1 MAKYWDPSNDEFNPY
16 NEDSPANPKS
26 QEATDSQDN
35 SSSTDLLRNSENSA
49 LSKAGQSF
57 RYSGKGKSANQ
68 GKSKNQFSGRKKGI
82 TALILSLCIIGGS
95 AVFLGSS
102 NSMLMG
108 AVQNIFPSIVEYDHA
123 SHSTRVDEIVSSMS
137 SGQKASYTW
146 NKVYYNI
153 SNWLKGRFTD
163 SGIDVDG
170 NNLSYDGKDISG
182 DNFIEASNNS
192 LAVRDATNKAT
203 YGNVINDFDDVAN
216 NNYELITGNN
226 RDVLKDYKT
235 TGDAET
241 DAANFK
247 QTALDYYEGKSSTTI
262 TSNAYEEEEVKTTDG
277 EGKEITTTTARDALT
292 TKSDS
297 VVADKNQAITQATET
312 ITALSQKVGRIANYG
327 CTVLMLGTSIVSA
340 ITGLRMMNSY
350 NKGVFFMEPGSKT
363 MYGDGNSS
371 GINTQL
377 NQMTSVETVTVDDP
391 TKVIQ
396 SGSVPDA
403 TTENKAEGDLT
414 IDIGTTEMT
423 GSMLDSPNFR
433 AALSQS
439 AYSPA
444 MAAIFSMEAS
454 AKTLL
459 GTLKTLGV
467 IATTCTIIQAGL
479 AAVDILTPIVMV
491 GVTIASGGT
500 LTLASAVFT
509 PAKKLLE
516 KAILSV
522 IGGIV
527 VNFAISGVY
536 QFAIKLL
543 ANELTNQA
551 ESPLG
556 IPGGE
561 EAFAAIS
568 TVGSM
573 NSRLNSGLTLGT
585 EKQIGQYSKV
595 YSDVL
600 AKDAELDRY
609 NHSPFDTSSKNTF
622 LGSIAYSL
630 LPLQTSRK
638 FSTVSSIM
646 QTTSASLASLTNST
660 YAADSTSPAQA
671 QYMNMFGDCP
681 NLESIGVKG
690 DIYCNPI
697 MISSIDT
704 LHLNPND
711 STYADLINSN
721 LECQGDNCSVK
732 ADGNLARYIAF
743 CVERTSPFG
752 VIDASISQQLQTGN
766 TIINAV
772 PYVGDIAQIM
782 DATNVEYNNAWAD
795 GTMCGG
801 SSPLW
806 DSEIKYYQ
814 RYVEDQRILDQLHA
828 YDDAGNSANVQNP
841 VTAFREQYRAE
852 HPLDNSDAGYL
863 ARVSGI
869 SKDDAELLLD
879 IVAYYNFVENY
890 DASTRIA
897 MDGDTTSL
905 KSGEKVALSL
915 QQNKLHIESEDAPE
929 PTILAQHYIIYA
941 DVRNRSYAV

>member
-16 NEDSPANPKS
+16 NEDSPVSPKS
-26 QEATDSQDN
+26 QDAAAPQND
-35 SSSTDLLRNSENSA
+35 SSSKDLLRNSENSA
-49 LSKAGQSF
+49 LSKTSLSF
-57 RYSGKGKSANQ
+57 RYSGKGKSASQ
-68 GKSKNQFSGRKKGI
+68 GKGKNKFSGRKKGL
-82 TALILSLCIIGGS
+82 TALILSLCIMGGG
-95 AVFLGSS
+95 AAFLGSS
-102 NSMLMG
+102 NSLLMP
-108 AVQNIFPSIVEYDHA
+108 AIQNIFPSIAEYDHA
-123 SHSTRVDEIVSSMS
+123 SHSTRVDKIISSMS

-146 NKVYYNI
+146 NKAYYNM

-163 SGIDVDG
+163 NGINVDG
-170 NNLSYDGKDISG
+170 NNLSYDGKNISG
-182 DNFIEASNNS
+182 NNFIEASNNN

-216 NNYELITGNN
+216 NNYELLTGNN
-226 RDVLKDYKT
+226 RNVFKDYKT
-235 TGDAET
+235 TGDAEA

-247 QTALDYYEGKSSTTI
+247 QTSLDYYEGKSSTTI
-262 TSNAYEEEEVKTTDG
+262 TSNAYEEEKVETTNDKG
-277 EGKEITTTTARDALT
+277 EKVTETTARDALT

-327 CTVLMLGTSIVSA
+327 CTALMLGTSIVSA
-340 ITGLRMMNSY
+340 ITGLRMMNSF

-363 MYGDGNSS
+363 MYGDGDSS

-377 NQMTSVETVTVDDP
+377 NQITSVQTVTVDDP

-433 AALSQS
+433 AALSQ
-439 AYSPA
+439 ATYSPA
-444 MAAIFSMEAS
+444 VAAIFSMEAS

-459 GTLKTLGV
+459 STLKTLGV
-467 IATTCTIIQAGL
+467 IATTCTVIQAGL
-479 AAVDILTPIVMV
+479 AAVDILTPIVMI

-536 QFAIKLL
+536 QFAVKML
-543 ANELTNQA
+543 ADELTNQA

-561 EAFAAIS
+561 EAFAAVN
-568 TVGSM
+568 TVSSM
-573 NSRLNSGLTLGT
+573 NSRRNSGLALGNEEQVT
-585 EKQIGQYSKV
+585 QYSKV
-595 YSDVL
+595 YNDVL

-609 NHSPFDTSSKNTF
+609 NRSPFDTSSKNTF

-630 LPLQTSRK
+630 LPLQTSRNL
-638 FSTVSSIM
+638 SVVSSVM
-646 QTTSASLASLTNST
+646 QTTSASLASLTSNT
-660 YAADSTSPAQA
+660 YAADGTSPAQT
-671 QYMNMFGDCP
+671 QYMNQFGDCP
-681 NLESIGVKG
+681 NLESIGAKG

-697 MISSIDT
+697 MISSVDT
-704 LHLNPND
+704 LNLDPND
-711 STYADLINSN
+711 STYASVIDSN
-721 LECQGDNCSVK
+721 LECQGDNCSIK
-732 ADGNLARYIAF
+732 ADGNLARYVAF

-752 VIDASISQQLQTGN
+752 VIDASISQQLQEGN
-766 TIINAV
+766 AIINAV

-782 DATNVEYNNAWAD
+782 DAVNIEHNNAWAD

-828 YDDAGNSANVQNP
+828 YDDTSTSNGQNP

-852 HPLDNSDAGYL
+852 HPLDNSDTGYL

-879 IVAYYNFVENY
+879 VVAYYNFIENY

-905 KSGEKVALSL
+905 KSGEEVAIEL
-915 QQNKLHIESEDAPE
+915 QSNKLHIESEE
-929 PTILAQHYIIYA
+929 SSEKVILATQHVIYA